1 MIAELKEPR
10 DFPKALTLLQTIDI
24 SLYLV
29 AGVVIYYYAGADVK
43 SPALGSVSP
52 LVSKIAY
59 GVALPTVR
67 SSLSFP
73 LNQSVLI
80 IVDYSR
86 WSHKRPHRVQIH
98 LHPCLR
104 RDRPHAQARHDGRGI
119 VDWDCRCAVGCCMDY
134 RDSYSRV

>member
-29 AGVVIYYYAGADVK
+29 AGVVIYYYAGDDVK

-67 SSLSFP
+67 SS
-73 LNQSVLI
+73 
-80 IVDYSR
+80 
-86 WSHKRPHRVQIH
+86 
-98 LHPCLR
+98 
-104 RDRPHAQARHDGRGI
+104 A
-119 VDWDCRCAVGCCMDY
+119 
-134 RDSYSRV
+134 DSKFL